1 MAEVKKYGRGRPKKG
16 EVRDVCFDKDG
27 YRKNYYDT
35 HQKEMKIYGLLM
47 YYRRKY
53 KMPDEEYEMY
63 IKFGMTPEKILLNL
77 KEKSLMEKMKKLH
90 EPIVQRL
97 PETGTVPTLSS

>member
-1 MAEVKKYGRGRPKKG
+1 MEQPKAKRGRPKKG
-16 EVRDVCFDKDG
+16 EVREVKFDSEA
-27 YRKNYYDT
+27 YRKTYYDA
-35 HQKEMKIYGLLM
+35 HQKEMKLYGLLM

-63 IKFGMTPEKILLNL
+63 IKFGMTPEKILLNF
-77 KEKSLMEKMKKLH
+77 KEKTLMEKMKKLH

-97 PETGTVPTLSS
+97 PEVGTVPTLSS

>member
-1 MAEVKKYGRGRPKKG
+1 MEQPKSKRGRPKKG
-16 EVRDVCFDKDG
+16 EVREVKFDSET

-35 HQKEMKIYGLLM
+35 HQKDMQIYGLLM

-53 KMPDEEYEMY
+53 KMPDEVYEMY
-63 IKFGMTPEKILLNL
+63 IKIGMTPEKILLNL

-97 PETGTVPTLSS
+97 PEVGAVPAV